1 MSTRTSFNY
10 PNTCPK
16 IDKNIDNFRDCLK
29 DFIEEFFNGY
39 NPAIQNTLGSYSS
52 QWKELLDSKVDELYN
67 QAEPIFEN
75 VRTCNSDMRD
85 EIEKTIDDFVDEI
98 DDLQREIKD
107 INYELEKSQ
116 EEVSR
121 LEEELQDAWDK
132 IKELENG
139 N

>member
-16 IDKNIDNFRDCLK
+16 IDKNISEFEHVLHNEVEDIIREFCPV
-29 DFIEEFFNGY
+29 ISEEFSYISTYKKLIGRYVNSIY
-39 NPAIQNTLGSYSS
+39 N
-52 QWKELLDSKVDELYN
+52 K
-67 QAEPIFEN
+67 AEPIFEN

-98 DDLQREIKD
+98 SDLQGEIKD
-107 INYELEKSQ
+107 LNYELEKSQ

-121 LEEELQDAWDK
+121 LEEELQDAWNR